1 MFKAILVGAAAL
13 ALMSGTANAAVQF
26 YSFGA
31 GAPSMPL
38 VTNFSN
44 DTVGNA
50 PTYAPAGYSWNG
62 DAVVLNSTSSNG
74 AEPVV
79 SNGVYGTGNYLSVE
93 GGQSETLTFAAGVT
107 KVAFYIGSLDSYND
121 LNFMFSGATNTDI
134 TGSALGALTGAD
146 NGAQTQAN
154 TNGEFVFTFDKPI
167 TSVTLGSDSNSFEIA
182 SISAAV
188 PEPATW
194 AMMLLGLGGVGAAL
208 RNRRKPV
215 AAAAAVA

>member
-26 YSFGA
+26 YSFGG

-38 VTNFSN
+38 ITDFSN
-44 DTVGNA
+44 DTAGNA
-50 PTYAPAGYSWNG
+50 PTYAPSGYSWSGN
-62 DAVVLNSTSSNG
+62 AVVLNATSSNG
-74 AEPVV
+74 AEPAIA
-79 SNGVYGTGNYLSVE
+79 SGVYGKGNYLSVE
-93 GGQSETLTFAAGVT
+93 GGHSETLTFAAGVN
-107 KVAFYIGSLDSYND
+107 KVAFYIGSLDAYND
-121 LNFMFSGATNTDI
+121 LNFTFSGPTSTNI
-134 TGSALGALTGAD
+134 SGGQLGALSGAD

-154 TNGEFVFTFDKPI
+154 TNGEFVFTFAQPI
-167 TSVTLGSDSNSFEIA
+167 NSVTLNSGSNSFEIA

-194 AMMLLGLGGVGAAL
+194 AMMLLGLGSLGAVL

-215 AAAAAVA
+215 AVAAVA